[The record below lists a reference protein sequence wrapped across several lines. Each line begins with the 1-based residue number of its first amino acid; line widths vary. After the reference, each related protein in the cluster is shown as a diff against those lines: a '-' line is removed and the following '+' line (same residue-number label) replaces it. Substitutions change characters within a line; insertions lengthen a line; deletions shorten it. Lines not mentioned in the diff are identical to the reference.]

1 MFILN
6 RTQFE
11 AYATHH
17 YILLCGHGARVR
29 RSVAPSILLESKS
42 EVGGGAI
49 FLCARDVTVN
59 GFIDA
64 SGVVGV
70 Q

>member
-1 MFILN
+1 M
-6 RTQFE
+6 
-11 AYATHH
+11 
-17 YILLCGHGARVR
+17 
-29 RSVAPSILLESKS
+29 APSILLESKS

-59 GFIDA
+59 GIIDA
-64 SGVVGV
+64 SGAVGV